1 MEKMEKMEKI
11 DIDIIKKPSREDTQR
26 AANALFVY
34 LRNMQQNE
42 RITWGM
48 LAEIAGG
55 SAQKEY
61 KYAWLLARKRLMDEQ
76 HLVFDSI
83 KGIGYIIA
91 DNSKIINK
99 GGFSTIKSIHTTA
112 TKGSN
117 TLDCIGGHGGVLS
130 LSEYEREN
138 WNLCKTELNF
148 IKIMTSQ
155 NKLDDMRPKIRENN
169 DMMTTQKVIEFL
181 ARN

>member
-1 MEKMEKMEKI
+1 M
-11 DIDIIKKPSREDTQR
+11 DIIKRPSREDTQR
-26 AANALFVY
+26 AATALFMY
-34 LRNMQQNE
+34 LRDMQQNE
-42 RITWGM
+42 HITWGK

-99 GGFSTIKSIHTTA
+99 ANSIINSIHTTA
-112 TKGSN
+112 TKGAN
-117 TLDCIGGHGGVLS
+117 TLDCIQGHGGFLS
-130 LSEYEREN
+130 LSENEKEN
-138 WNLCKTELNF
+138 WLLYKTELNF
-148 IKIMTSQ
+148 IKIATSQ
-155 NKLDDMRPKIRENN
+155 NKLDDMRPIIRENN
-169 DMMTTQKVIEFL
+169 DMMTTSKVIEFF